1 MSAPVTLVLATRN
14 QGKIREFR
22 RILDAISQGTINLV
36 GLEEF
41 AHTTDVEETGSTFKE
56 NALLKARSVCKE
68 TGLPAIADDS
78 GLCVDALNGAPGIFS
93 ARYAGV
99 HGDDSANN
107 LKLLKELESIPE
119 EKRGA
124 HFTCAAALVL
134 PDGREHVAEE
144 IFEGSILRAPVGD
157 QRFGYD
163 PLFRP
168 QGFSISSAQ
177 MSADEKDLISHRG
190 KSLRAIAVSYTHLTL
205 PTKRI
210 V

>member
-1 MSAPVTLVLATRN
+1 MSSPATLVLATRN

-22 RILDAISQGTINLV
+22 RILDAISNGAINLV

-41 AHTTDVEETGSTFKE
+41 PHTTDVEETGSTFKE
-56 NALLKARSVCKE
+56 NALLKARSICAE

-78 GLCVDALNGAPGIFS
+78 GLCVDALDGAPGIYS

-99 HGDDSANN
+99 HGDDQGNN
-107 LKLLKELESIPE
+107 AKLLRELENIPE

-134 PDGREHVAEE
+134 PDGREHVTEE
-144 IFEGSILRAPVGD
+144 IFEGSILFAPIGN
-157 QRFGYD
+157 QGFGYD

-168 QGFSISSAQ
+168 QGLAISSAQ
-177 MSADEKDLISHRG
+177 MSAEEKDLISHRG
-190 KSLRAIAVSYTHLTL
+190 KSLRAIAPHVISLLTSL
-205 PTKRI
+205 G
-210 V
+210 

>member
-22 RILDAISQGTINLV
+22 RILDSISQGTINLV

-41 AHTTDVEETGSTFKE
+41 SHTTEVEETGSTFKE

-78 GLCVDALNGAPGIFS
+78 GLCVDALGGAPGLFS

-99 HGDDSANN
+99 HGDDRANN
-107 LKLLKELESIPE
+107 VKLLKELESIPE

-134 PDGREHVAEE
+134 VDGREHVSEE
-144 IFEGSILRAPVGD
+144 IFEGSILHAPIGD
-157 QRFGYD
+157 QGFGYD

-190 KSLRAIAVSYTHLTL
+190 KSLRAIAPHVISLLTSL
-205 PTKRI
+205 G
-210 V
+210 

>member
-1 MSAPVTLVLATRN
+1 MSPTATLVLATRN

-22 RILDAISQGTINLV
+22 RILDAISNGAINLV

-41 AHTTDVEETGSTFKE
+41 AHTTEVEETGSTFKE
-56 NALLKARSVCKE
+56 NALLKARSICAE

-78 GLCVDALNGAPGIFS
+78 GLCVDALDGAPGIYS

-99 HGDDSANN
+99 HGDDLGNN
-107 LKLLKELESIPE
+107 AKLLRELANVPE
-119 EKRGA
+119 DKRSA

-134 PDGREHVAEE
+134 PDGREHVTEE
-144 IFEGSILRAPVGD
+144 IFEGSILFAPIGD
-157 QRFGYD
+157 QGFGSD

-168 QGFSISSAQ
+168 DGLAISSAQ

-190 KSLRAIAVSYTHLTL
+190 KSLRAIAPHVISLLTSL
-205 PTKRI
+205 G
-210 V
+210 

>member
-22 RILDAISQGTINLV
+22 RILDAISQGAINLV

-41 AHTTDVEETGSTFKE
+41 PHTTDVEETGKTFKE
-56 NALLKARSVCKE
+56 NALLKAQSVCKE

-99 HGDDSANN
+99 HGDDQTNN

-144 IFEGSILRAPVGD
+144 IFEGSILYAPIGD
-157 QRFGYD
+157 HGFGYD

-177 MSADEKDLISHRG
+177 MSAEEKDLISHRG
-190 KSLRAIAVSYTHLTL
+190 KSLRAIAPHVISLLTSL
-205 PTKRI
+205 G
-210 V
+210 

>member
-1 MSAPVTLVLATRN
+1 MSPTATLVLATRN

-22 RILDAISQGTINLV
+22 RILDAISNGAINLV

-41 AHTTDVEETGSTFKE
+41 AHTTEVEETGSTFKE
-56 NALLKARSVCKE
+56 NALLKARSICAE

-78 GLCVDALNGAPGIFS
+78 GLCVDALDGAPGIYS

-99 HGDDSANN
+99 HGDDQGNN
-107 LKLLKELESIPE
+107 AKLLRELANVPE
-119 EKRGA
+119 GKRSA

-134 PDGREHVAEE
+134 PYGREHVTEE
-144 IFEGSILRAPVGD
+144 IFEGSILFAPIGD
-157 QRFGYD
+157 QGFGYD

-168 QGFSISSAQ
+168 EGLSISSAQ

-190 KSLRAIAVSYTHLTL
+190 KSLRAIAPHVISLLTSL
-205 PTKRI
+205 G
-210 V
+210 

>member
-1 MSAPVTLVLATRN
+1 MSTSSTLVLATRN

-22 RILDAISQGTINLV
+22 RILDAISNGAINLV

-41 AHTTDVEETGSTFKE
+41 PHTTDVEETGTTFKE

-99 HGDDSANN
+99 HGEDKANN
-107 LKLLKELESIPE
+107 AKLLRELENIPE
-119 EKRGA
+119 EKRSA

-134 PDGREHVAEE
+134 PDGREHVCEE
-144 IFEGSILRAPVGD
+144 IFEGSILFAPIGD
-157 QRFGYD
+157 QGFGYD

-168 QGFSISSAQ
+168 HGLAISSAQ
-177 MSADEKDLISHRG
+177 MSAEEKDSISHRG
-190 KSLRAIAVSYTHLTL
+190 KSLRAIAPYVINLLTPL
-205 PTKRI
+205 G
-210 V
+210 

>member
-1 MSAPVTLVLATRN
+1 MSTKPTLVLATRN

-22 RILDAISQGTINLV
+22 RILDAISNGAINLV

-41 AHTTDVEETGSTFKE
+41 PDTTDVEETGSSFIE
-56 NALLKARSVCKE
+56 NAFLKARSICAE

-78 GLCVDALNGAPGIFS
+78 GLCVDALDGAPGIYS

-99 HGDDSANN
+99 HGDDRANN
-107 LKLLKELESIPE
+107 AKLLLALKDIPE
-119 EKRGA
+119 EKRSA

-134 PDGREHVAEE
+134 PDGREHVSEE
-144 IFEGSILRAPVGD
+144 IFEGSILFAPIGD
-157 QRFGYD
+157 QGFGYD

-168 QGFSISSAQ
+168 QGLAISSAQ

-190 KSLRAIAVSYTHLTL
+190 KSLRAIAPHVISLL
-205 PTKRI
+205 SPLG
-210 V
+210 

>member
-1 MSAPVTLVLATRN
+1 MSSTATLVLATRN

-22 RILDAISQGTINLV
+22 RILDAISNGAIYLV

-41 AHTTDVEETGSTFKE
+41 PHTTEVEETGSTFKE
-56 NALLKARSVCKE
+56 NALLKARSICAE

-78 GLCVDALNGAPGIFS
+78 GLCVDALDGAPGIYS

-99 HGDDSANN
+99 HGDDQGNN
-107 LKLLKELESIPE
+107 AKLLRELKDVPE
-119 EKRGA
+119 GKRIA

-134 PDGREHVAEE
+134 PDGREHVTEE
-144 IFEGSILRAPVGD
+144 IFQGSILFEPIGE
-157 QRFGYD
+157 QGFGYD

-168 QGFSISSAQ
+168 DGFSISSAQ

-190 KSLRAIAVSYTHLTL
+190 KSLRAIAPHVISLLTPL
-205 PTKRI
+205 G
-210 V
+210 

>member
-1 MSAPVTLVLATRN
+1 MSPTATLVLATRN

-22 RILDAISQGTINLV
+22 RILDAISNGAINLV

-41 AHTTDVEETGSTFKE
+41 AHTTEVEETGTTFKE
-56 NALLKARSVCKE
+56 NALLKARSICAE

-78 GLCVDALNGAPGIFS
+78 GLCVDALDGAPGIYS

-99 HGDDSANN
+99 HGDDQGNN
-107 LKLLKELESIPE
+107 AKLLRELANVPE
-119 EKRGA
+119 DKRSA

-134 PDGREHVAEE
+134 PDGREHVTEE
-144 IFEGSILRAPVGD
+144 IFEGSILFEPIGD
-157 QRFGYD
+157 QGFGYD

-168 QGFSISSAQ
+168 EGLSISSAQ

-190 KSLRAIAVSYTHLTL
+190 KSLRAIAPHVISLLTPL
-205 PTKRI
+205 G
-210 V
+210 

>member
-1 MSAPVTLVLATRN
+1 MSPTATLVLATRN

-22 RILDAISQGTINLV
+22 RILDAISNGAINLV

-41 AHTTDVEETGSTFKE
+41 AHTTEVEETGSTFKE
-56 NALLKARSVCKE
+56 NALLKARSICTE

-78 GLCVDALNGAPGIFS
+78 GLCVDVLDGAPGIYS

-99 HGDDSANN
+99 HGDDQANN
-107 LKLLKELESIPE
+107 AKLLRDLENVPE
-119 EKRGA
+119 EKRSA

-134 PDGREHVAEE
+134 PDGREHVTEE
-144 IFEGSILRAPVGD
+144 IFEGSILFEPIGD
-157 QRFGYD
+157 QGFGYD

-168 QGFSISSAQ
+168 EGLSISSAQ

-190 KSLRAIAVSYTHLTL
+190 KSLRAIAPHVISLLTPL
-205 PTKRI
+205 G
-210 V
+210 